1 MINVIKEI
9 MFDCEYENI
18 IQTEVT
24 FENIVYNLNI
34 FKNRNVE
41 SQVFIVLQIL
51 ESQLISQDNNKNL
64 VIEIANYFR
73 ENDVYV
79 PDMDKNTSL
88 IYCVKRDINSGK
100 LDKLKVNIEDDPFYF
115 KKYVF
120 AYSEAQADEFKKL
133 CKQYAQT
140 ASELIQTY
148 ILAPENFNAFKKNSD
163 NEKIYKLVS
172 ELLIKIPIIPIN
184 FATNGEIKCVSDY
197 MLDIQK
203 GSDDEIERLDY
214 IIETLN
220 DSQGNIEQL
229 LDKVLEDW
237 GFGDL
242 EEENE

>member
-9 MFDCEYENI
+9 MFDCEYENVV
-18 IQTEVT
+18 QAEVV
-24 FENIVYNLNI
+24 FDEIAYGLNI
-34 FKNRNVE
+34 FKHRNIE
-41 SQVFIVLQIL
+41 SHVFIVLQIF
-51 ESQLISQDNNKNL
+51 ESQLLTLNNKDL

-88 IYCVKRDINSGK
+88 IYCVKRDAESRK
-100 LDKLKVNIEDDPFYF
+100 LEELKVKIEDDPFYF

-120 AYSEAQADEFKKL
+120 AYSEAQADEFKEL
-133 CKQYAQT
+133 CKQYNL
-140 ASELIQTY
+140 SVSRLIQTY
-148 ILAPENFNAFKKNSD
+148 ILNPENFSAFKKNSA

-172 ELLIKIPIIPIN
+172 ELLIKIPIIPMN
-184 FATNGEIKCVSDY
+184 LGVNGEIKRVSDY

-203 GSDDEIERLDY
+203 CSNDELERLDS

-220 DSQGNIEQL
+220 DLQEDADWL
-229 LDKVLEDW
+229 VDKVLEDW
-237 GFGDL
+237 GFVDL